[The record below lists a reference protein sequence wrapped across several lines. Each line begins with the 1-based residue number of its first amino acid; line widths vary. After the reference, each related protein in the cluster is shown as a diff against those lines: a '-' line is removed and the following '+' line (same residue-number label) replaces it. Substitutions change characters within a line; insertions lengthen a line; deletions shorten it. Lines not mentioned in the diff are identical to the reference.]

1 MRLYGT
7 AMKEVDRVFP
17 KQNEGEHIVA
27 LCGCLVL
34 EWHGR
39 RACALLTHTSAL
51 TPTQHSL
58 RTEWFLVQM
67 GVLPEHQAHGIGR
80 MFMSMVVQWCD
91 EQSCKCNTLVFHQ
104 RQVSFLEKWGFRV
117 LSTTAEANQPT
128 FYTLQRAP
136 QSSKRMSVT
145 VSTGVTVGALSGSST
160 LSRRSV
166 VSVNKGLDSD
176 NDTNNSNSDGV
187 SNTGDRTSASKL
199 RSSASAPNGSK

>member
-1 MRLYGT
+1 
-7 AMKEVDRVFP
+7 
-17 KQNEGEHIVA
+17 
-27 LCGCLVL
+27 
-34 EWHGR
+34 
-39 RACALLTHTSAL
+39 
-51 TPTQHSL
+51 
-58 RTEWFLVQM
+58 M